1 MTHGDDAG
9 AGTAGA
15 DTARAGAGT
24 AGAGDAYAAAGVP
37 GVGSRHLVAAGVR
50 CHYLEAGAAHGAPL
64 LLLHGTAID
73 AAALS
78 YGPSLPALG
87 AHRRT
92 VALDWPGYGASERPA
107 TPLSAEDHVALVG
120 AFLDALGAHRAHL
133 AGFSM
138 GGAAALGFAL
148 RAPERVASL
157 TLVGSYGLDRSL
169 PLPLLPYLALR
180 APALEGGV
188 VWALRRSRHLT
199 RLVLARIVFADP
211 RSATPPLVAAVQ
223 RQLRAP
229 EAERSFVAWLRGE
242 LRPFALAT
250 SFAERL
256 ADLRVPTLLLHGRAD
271 RVVPWRKAARA
282 HARLP
287 GSRLVVLPRCGHWLM
302 REAPDAFRSELLAF
316 VAAHA
321 EG

>member
-1 MTHGDDAG
+1 MRSTRSSAMATADRDPPAAG
-9 AGTAGA
+9 AAHEASG
-15 DTARAGAGT
+15 RN
-24 AGAGDAYAAAGVP
+24 GVA
-37 GVGSRHLVAAGVR
+37 SRQRVAAGLR
-50 CHYLEAGAAHGAPL
+50 CHYLEAGSGAGPPL

-73 AAALS
+73 AADLS

-87 AHRRT
+87 ARRRT
-92 VALDWPGYGASERPA
+92 VALDWPGYGASERPSA
-107 TPLSAEDHVALVG
+107 PLSADDHVALVG
-120 AFLDALGAHRAHL
+120 AFLDALGAPRAHL

-148 RAPERVASL
+148 RSPERVASL
-157 TLVGSYGLDRSL
+157 TLIGAYGLDATL

-180 APALEGGV
+180 APALEGGAV
-188 VWALRRSRHLT
+188 RALRRSPRLT

-211 RSATPPLVAAVQ
+211 RSATPRLVAAVQ

-250 SFAERL
+250 SFAEHL
-256 ADLRVPTLLLHGRAD
+256 ADLRVPTLLLHGRGD

-302 REAPDAFRSELLAF
+302 REAPEAFRSELLAF
-316 VAAHA
+316 TEQHGAV
-321 EG
+321 